1 MSVLRPDYDDDP
13 GRWRSWRAARDVH
26 HEIAPRLSGPV
37 LDLGCGDGRLA
48 ALLPAGVGWVGV
60 DVSPAQLRD
69 CPFRPVLRADLRALP
84 FPAGSFATVTQ
95 LWCLYHL
102 ADPVTAIAE
111 AARVLAPGGCYHAC
125 TAARGSDP
133 ELVPAGYPAT
143 TFDAEEAAMLV
154 GQVFDEVEARP
165 WELSVTLADRAEIRA
180 YCRHHGIAAD
190 RAERVPAPLRL
201 TKRGVLVSATGAR
214 R

>member
-1 MSVLRPDYDDDP
+1 
-13 GRWRSWRAARDVH
+13 
-26 HEIAPRLSGPV
+26 
-37 LDLGCGDGRLA
+37 
-48 ALLPAGVGWVGV
+48 
-60 DVSPAQLRD
+60 
-69 CPFRPVLRADLRALP
+69 
-84 FPAGSFATVTQ
+84 
-95 LWCLYHL
+95 
-102 ADPVTAIAE
+102 
-111 AARVLAPGGCYHAC
+111 
-125 TAARGSDP
+125 
-133 ELVPAGYPAT
+133 
-143 TFDAEEAAMLV
+143 MLV